1 MAAEKDYL
9 AIAKRRVHRP
19 SKLESFR
26 CFLFYGRN
34 KKGKSRL
41 SLSAGIE
48 ETLVLDPEKGTD
60 TMKKSDPF
68 VWPITKWT
76 DMQEAYGAL
85 RTGKLSPNFFQQGES
100 STPFSWLSVDGLT
113 RMNNMA
119 LRMVMRRQEE
129 RDLDRQPGFVQRSDY
144 GKSGEQMKQM
154 LANFHSLKM
163 NVVYTAQE
171 RMREN
176 KAFGDDNDE
185 DDEEEASYLM
195 VPDLPDSVKSAVN
208 AQVEVIGRIYTTT
221 IIPTKGANMGKEVT
235 QRRLWI
241 GIHDRYDTGY
251 RSDFILPN
259 MIKNP
264 TIPKLVSAM
273 LEGGA

>member
-1 MAAEKDYL
+1 MADKDYL

-26 CFLFYGRN
+26 CIFAYSRN
-34 KKGKSRL
+34 KKGKTRFG
-41 SLSAGIE
+41 LSAGRDDTI
-48 ETLVLDPEKGTD
+48 VLDPEKGTD
-60 TMKKSDPF
+60 TMKTIDPF
-68 VWPITKWT
+68 VWPIEKWA

-100 STPFSWLSVDGLT
+100 STPFKWVSVDGLT

-119 LRMVMRRQEE
+119 LRYVMSRQEE
-129 RDLDRQPGFVQRSDY
+129 RDLDRQPGFVQRHDY
-144 GKSGEQMKQM
+144 GKSGELMKQM

-163 NVVYTAQE
+163 NVVLTAQE

-176 KAFGDDNDE
+176 KAFGEAEE
-185 DDEEEASYLM
+185 DDEESSSYLM
-195 VPDLPDSVKSAVN
+195 VPDLPDAVKSAVN
-208 AQVEVIGRIYTTT
+208 SIVEVIGRIYTTT
-221 IIPTKGANMGKEVT
+221 IIPTKGVHKGEEVI

-251 RSDFILPN
+251 RSDFDLPN
-259 MIKNP
+259 MIRNP
-264 TIPKLVSAM
+264 TLPKLVAAM